1 MEVDS
6 LSTTVCDTDLLEET
20 EPQSKEGILP
30 VATLTIMLFVLF
42 CTKSTHDMAPEA
54 QNSTACFTK
63 VNK

>member
-42 CTKSTHDMAPEA
+42 KLGEL
-54 QNSTACFTK
+54 TA
-63 VNK
+63 